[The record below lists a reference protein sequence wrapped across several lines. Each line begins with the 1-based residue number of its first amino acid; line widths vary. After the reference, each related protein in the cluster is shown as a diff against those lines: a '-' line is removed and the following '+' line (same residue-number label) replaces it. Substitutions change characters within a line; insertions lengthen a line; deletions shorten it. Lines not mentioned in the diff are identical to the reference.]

1 MARPA
6 MPKNLVGAIIKVLI
20 VCLVVGLALS
30 FFGIDPRNVFA
41 SLGETAVAVFDLLM
55 RLGQWAVQY
64 VVIGAM
70 VVVPILLLVFAWR
83 KLTQIRRPRS

>member
-1 MARPA
+1 MAQTP
-6 MPKNLVGAIIKVLI
+6 MPKNLVGPVIKVLI
-20 VCLVVGLALS
+20 VCLVVGLVLS

-41 SLGETAVAVFDLLM
+41 SLGDTAVAIFDLLM

-83 KLTQIRRPRS
+83 TLTQRRRPRS